1 MAADESNDT
10 KKILMTHALQL
21 LGLRQQSEKELRR
34 KLADYARRA
43 LPDLSESAIEP
54 VIDRLKEQH
63 YVDDLAF
70 ARWYAEQRSLHRPR
84 SKRVLRQE
92 LFSKG
97 LDEEV
102 MNTALDEYDEEAACR
117 ALAQKRGH
125 YPMKK
130 LMQNLAREGFPWD
143 IIRDVCG
150 Q

>member
-1 MAADESNDT
+1 MDDQQKA
-10 KKILMTHALQL
+10 LYTHALQL
-21 LGLRQQSEKELRR
+21 LARRQQSEKELRR

-43 LPDLSESAIEP
+43 LADRSESAIEP
-54 VIDRLKEQH
+54 VIDLLKEQH

-92 LFSKG
+92 LFSKV

-102 MNTALDEYDEEAACR
+102 MNTALDEYDEEGACR

-130 LMQNLAREGFPWD
+130 LMQNLAREGFPWEV
-143 IIRDVCG
+143 IREVVTE
-150 Q
+150 